1 MAFPEHDRT
10 RVFISYSHEDAEW
23 SERLRRHLKALE
35 LDYAIDIWD
44 DTKIRPGSKW
54 QQEIKNVLRSAKVAV
69 LLISADFLASE
80 FIRNNELPPLLDAAN
95 KEGVII
101 LPVIVSPCR
110 FAHTRSLSMFQAVNS
125 PSDTLIEMTVG
136 EQEKLFVKVTEEIEA
151 ALSQTL
157 HRTKYNGPPGERMS
171 AHEIAVKQS
180 LESWKYNKYTFA
192 QINRKFGG
200 FEDDELRQILV
211 GAGAERFKRRKDGAE
226 MWGLTSR
233 NKPRSRP
240 QAASTQ

>member
-1 MAFPEHDRT
+1 MTFPEHDRT
-10 RVFISYSHEDAEW
+10 RVFISYSHKDAEW

-54 QQEIKNVLRSAKVAV
+54 QQEIKNALQSAKVAV

-110 FAHTRSLSMFQAVNS
+110 FAHNRSLSMFQAVNPHS
-125 PSDTLIEMTVG
+125 NMLIEMTMG

-157 HRTKYNGPPGERMS
+157 PEPIIQPDEKTSPEL
-171 AHEIAVKQS
+171 AVKQF
-180 LESWKYNKYTFA
+180 LESGKFPKRSFTE
-192 QINRKFGG
+192 IKRRFGG
-200 FEDDELRQILV
+200 FEDDELRKILV
-211 GAGAERFKRRKDGAE
+211 GAGAVRFTRRKDGAE
-226 MWGLTSR
+226 LWGLVSK
-233 NKPRSRP
+233 NPPRL
-240 QAASTQ
+240 